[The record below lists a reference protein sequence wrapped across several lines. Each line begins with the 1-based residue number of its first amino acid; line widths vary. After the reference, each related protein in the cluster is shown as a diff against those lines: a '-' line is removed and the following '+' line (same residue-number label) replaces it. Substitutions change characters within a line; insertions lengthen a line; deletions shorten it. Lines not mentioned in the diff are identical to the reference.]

1 MRAGTLLYLQLF
13 SQHLEKFLVYSK
25 RSKNNHQG
33 ETELND
39 DLNPVSYQPPSVKF
53 VLFFNWSIVG
63 LGLPSDSV
71 VKNLPAIQELPF
83 QPPSREVPLEEGMQ
97 PTPVS
102 LPGESHGQR
111 SLTGPQ
117 VEHNWSGLAR
127 TDRPGEL
134 TLYEY
139 SYSFILDSQ
148 CCVNFC
154 GTSEWLSY
162 THISILFNILFSYGL
177 SWDIEYS
184 SLCHTARLCCLSI
197 LFVIICIY

>member
-13 SQHLEKFLVYSK
+13 SQHLEKFLVYSE

-111 SLTGPQ
+111 SLTGY
-117 VEHNWSGLAR
+117 S
-127 TDRPGEL
+127 PGGHKESDM
-134 TLYEY
+134 T
-139 SYSFILDSQ
+139 
-148 CCVNFC
+148 
-154 GTSEWLSY
+154 EWLLLKSGA
-162 THISILFNILFSYGL
+162 ILKPLLPKAGL
-177 SWDIEYS
+177 SFSQY
-184 SLCHTARLCCLSI
+184 C
-197 LFVIICIY
+197 F